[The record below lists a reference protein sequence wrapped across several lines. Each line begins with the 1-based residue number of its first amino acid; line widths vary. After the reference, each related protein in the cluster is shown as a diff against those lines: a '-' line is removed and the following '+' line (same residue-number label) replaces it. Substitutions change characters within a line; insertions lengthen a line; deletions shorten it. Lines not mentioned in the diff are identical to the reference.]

1 MFLCHDF
8 VNGVALSIIDTFVML
23 LQHLFLESVA
33 EGMKGFQRKGL
44 QSHVICLL
52 PQFHES
58 LAPFY
63 TYVKYVWMIC
73 SDRMISRVHARIL
86 TIASDPPCLRTYLLY
101 PCQAIDQTTQSIFF
115 QLTCGII
122 IFDEVAWVLLVHMQV
137 GNEKS

>member
-1 MFLCHDF
+1 MYRFSLHTIQLIMQCICLFYIYTSSNAATESDFGLGVTACNCHLIF
-8 VNGVALSIIDTFVML
+8 
-23 LQHLFLESVA
+23 
-33 EGMKGFQRKGL
+33 
-44 QSHVICLL
+44 LL